1 MHALIVVS
9 LLASIDLGAARN
21 AQAELQAMCD
31 ADRGRLWGRSVCGPL
46 VFAEQRTREAVQLA
60 DGNVTT
66 TRVPD
71 SIGIAN
77 TGVDWDGRRWTMV
90 MWPLSQYT
98 ITRRVL
104 LGHESFHRIQ
114 QELGL
119 PMTSPANAHL
129 DTAEGRYWMRMEWR
143 ALARAL
149 AGDESATADA
159 LSFRAKRH
167 ALTAHAAEEERLLE
181 MNEGL
186 AEHTGFALAIP
197 HVRERIAP
205 LVKKLANA
213 EKSETIARS
222 FAYTS
227 GPAWGALLDMSNPGW
242 TRRVKASDDLGELF
256 GLRRPQPPLLYVA
269 ASSEHT
275 KAAAAAAAVQKYG
288 GEAVLAEEQAR
299 AERKR
304 ALMARLEATFVT
316 GPVLTLPLEQM
327 QFTFDPNQV
336 QPFGDRGS
344 VYETLEVRDTWGK
357 IVVREGGGWIT
368 SDFKR
373 LIVPANGSGYELTL
387 NEGWKMAAG
396 AREGDKTISR

>member
-1 MHALIVVS
+1 MHALMVVS
-9 LLASIDLGAARN
+9 LLASIDLGAART

-31 ADRGRLWGRSVCGPL
+31 ADRGRMWGRSVCGPL

-60 DGNVTT
+60 DGNATAA
-66 TRVPD
+66 RVPD

-90 MWPLSQYT
+90 MWPLPQST
-98 ITRRVL
+98 ISRRAL

-114 QELGL
+114 KELGL
-119 PMTSPANAHL
+119 PATNPANAHL

-149 AGDESATADA
+149 AGDEQAVADA
-159 LSFRAKRH
+159 LAFRAQRR
-167 ALTAHAAEEERLLE
+167 ALAANAAEEERLLE

-213 EKSETIARS
+213 EKSETFARS

-227 GPAWGALLDMSNPGW
+227 GPAWGALLDMRKRGW
-242 TRRVKASDDLGELF
+242 TRRVKAGDDLGD
-256 GLRRPQPPLLYVA
+256 LYGTVPH
-269 ASSEHT
+269 EHT
-275 KAAAAAAAVQKYG
+275 KAAAAAAALQNYG
-288 GEAVLAEEQAR
+288 GEIVYAEEQAR

-316 GPVLTLPLEQM
+316 GPVLTLPIEQM
-327 QFTFDPNQV
+327 QFTFDPNTV

-344 VYETLEVRDTWGK
+344 VYESLEVRDVWGK
-357 IVVREGGGWIT
+357 IVVRAGGGWIT
-368 SDFKR
+368 SDYKR
-373 LIVPANGSGYELTL
+373 LIVPADGAGYELTL
-387 NEGWKMAAG
+387 NEGWKIVAG
-396 AREGDKTISR
+396 AREGDKTITR

>member
-9 LLASIDLGAARN
+9 LLASIDLGAART

-46 VFAEQRTREAVQLA
+46 VFAEQRTRDAVQLA
-60 DGNVTT
+60 DGNATAT
-66 TRVPD
+66 HVPD

-98 ITRRVL
+98 ISRRVL
-104 LGHESFHRIQ
+104 LAHESFHRIQ
-114 QELGL
+114 KELGL
-119 PMTSPANAHL
+119 PTTNPANAHL

-149 AGDESATADA
+149 AGDERAVADA
-159 LSFRAKRH
+159 LTFRAKRR
-167 ALTAHAAEEERLLE
+167 ALMANAAEEERLLE

-213 EKSETIARS
+213 EKSETFARS
-222 FAYTS
+222 FAYAS
-227 GPAWGALLDMSNPGW
+227 GPAWGALLEMRDGRW
-242 TRRVKASDDLGELF
+242 TRRVKAKDDFGDLFREIRPVFVTGEV
-256 GLRRPQPPLLYVA
+256 RSA
-269 ASSEHT
+269 E
-275 KAAAAAAAVQKYG
+275 YG
-288 GEAVLAEEQAR
+288 GEALLAEELAR

-304 ALMARLEATFVT
+304 ALMAKLEATFIN

-327 QFTFDPNQV
+327 QFTFDPNHV

-344 VYETLEVRDTWGK
+344 VYETLEVRDVWGK

-373 LIVPANGSGYELTL
+373 LIVPAGRAGYELTL
-387 NEGWKMAAG
+387 NEGWKTVAG
-396 AREGDKTISR
+396 AREGDKTITR

>member
-1 MHALIVVS
+1 MQALLAAT

-21 AQAELQAMCD
+21 AHAELQAMCD

-46 VFAEQRTREAVQLA
+46 VFADRRTRDAVQFL
-60 DGNVTT
+60 DGNVIE

-90 MWPLSQYT
+90 MWPLPSST
-98 ITRRVL
+98 ISRRAL
-104 LGHESFHRIQ
+104 LAHESFHRIQ
-114 QELGL
+114 PELGL
-119 PMTSPANAHL
+119 PMNSPANAHL

-149 AGDESATADA
+149 VTGSDDAIADA
-159 LSFRAKRH
+159 LTFRAKRH
-167 ALTAHAAEEERLLE
+167 ALAPNAAEEERLLE

-186 AEHTGFALAIP
+186 AEHTGFALAVP
-197 HVRERIAP
+197 YVRERIAP

-213 EKSETIARS
+213 EKSETFARA

-227 GPAWGALLDMSNPGW
+227 GPAWGALLEMRDPRW
-242 TRRVKASDDLGELF
+242 TRKLF
-256 GLRRPQPPLLYVA
+256 GVRQPQLPLSHTKSAAVA
-269 ASSEHT
+269 A
-275 KAAAAAAAVQKYG
+275 ALQNDDG
-288 GEAVLAEEQAR
+288 DAVLAEENAR
-299 AERKR
+299 AEQKR
-304 ALMARLEATFVT
+304 ALMAKLEARFIT
-316 GPVLTLPLEQM
+316 GPTLTLPLEQM
-327 QFTFDPNQV
+327 SFTFDPNSV

-344 VYETLEVRDTWGK
+344 VYESLEVRDLWGK

-373 LIVPANGSGYELTL
+373 LIVPADGAGYELTL
-387 NEGWKMAAG
+387 NEGWKIVAG
-396 AREGDKTISR
+396 AREGDKPVGR

>member
-60 DGNVTT
+60 DGNVTQ

-149 AGDESATADA
+149 AGDEQAIADA
-159 LSFRAKRH
+159 LAFRVQRRV
-167 ALTAHAAEEERLLE
+167 LTANAAEEERLLE

-222 FAYTS
+222 FAYTT
-227 GPAWGALLDMSNPGW
+227 GPAWGALLDMRSPGW
-242 TRRVKASDDLGELF
+242 TRRVKAGDDLG
-256 GLRRPQPPLLYVA
+256 GLYV
-269 ASSEHT
+269 SVSPEHT
-275 KAAAAAAAVQKYG
+275 KAAAAAAALQKYG
-288 GEAVLAEEQAR
+288 GEAVLAEELAR

-304 ALMARLEATFVT
+304 ALMAKLEATFVN
-316 GPVLTLPLEQM
+316 GPVLMIPLEQM

-373 LIVPANGSGYELTL
+373 LIVPANGAGYELTL
-387 NEGWKMAAG
+387 NEGWKTVAG
-396 AREGDKTISR
+396 AREGDKTITR

>member
-1 MHALIVVS
+1 MHALLVVS

-60 DGNVTT
+60 DGKVTQ

-90 MWPLSQYT
+90 MWPLSQYM

-149 AGDESATADA
+149 ATGDERAIDA
-159 LSFRAKRH
+159 ALTFRAKRR
-167 ALTAHAAEEERLLE
+167 ALTANAAEEERLLE

-197 HVRERIAP
+197 NVRERIAP

-227 GPAWGALLDMSNPGW
+227 GPAWGAWLEMRDPQW
-242 TRRVKASDDLGELF
+242 TRRVKASDDLGALQSRMPRFMTTSIGNPAE
-256 GLRRPQPPLLYVA
+256 
-269 ASSEHT
+269 
-275 KAAAAAAAVQKYG
+275 YG
-288 GEAVLAEEQAR
+288 GEAVLAEELAR

-304 ALMARLEATFVT
+304 ALMAKLEATFVS

-373 LIVPANGSGYELTL
+373 LIVPANGTGYELTL
-387 NEGWKMAAG
+387 NEGWKMVAG
-396 AREGDKTISR
+396 VRKGDRTITSSASR